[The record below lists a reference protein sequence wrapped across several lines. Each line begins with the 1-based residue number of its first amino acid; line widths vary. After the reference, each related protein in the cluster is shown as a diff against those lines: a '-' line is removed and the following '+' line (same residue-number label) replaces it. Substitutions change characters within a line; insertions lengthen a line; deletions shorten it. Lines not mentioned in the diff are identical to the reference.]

1 MLTQFNHYLPVNLI
15 FGAGKTEELGKETA
29 KYGRKAMIVTGQNST
44 KRTGLLDRAKA
55 LLEKE
60 GLEVVIFDKAEP
72 NPLASIAMKGAAVA
86 KEEGCDVIVGLG
98 GGSIMDCSK
107 AVAFAACNEG
117 NIFDYI
123 YGIKKGEKAI
133 KIFSPAPFIVKED
146 EDGEEKEVVKR
157 MFYKPCSVFD
167 ISQTEGKDLPSQ
179 FCPQEIAGNVD
190 YFSEILNAAEMVCPC
205 RIVYEDLRGMNGYY
219 HKDSD
224 HISVRNDM
232 SELMTIKTLIHEIAH
247 QKLHSDGAEE
257 ECATREKKEVQA
269 ESIAFIVA
277 ERFGIDTSA
286 YSFNYIA
293 AWSKD
298 RKQDELEESLK
309 VIKKTAD
316 WFITEMENVL
326 SDEVKNEN
334 Q

>member
-72 NPLASIAMKGAAVA
+72 NPLASTAMKGAAVA

-123 YGIKKGEKAI
+123 YGIKKGDKA
-133 KIFSPAPFIVKED
+133 
-146 EDGEEKEVVKR
+146 
-157 MFYKPCSVFD
+157 
-167 ISQTEGKDLPSQ
+167 LPL
-179 FCPQEIAGNVD
+179 
-190 YFSEILNAAEMVCPC
+190 ILVPTTC
-205 RIVYEDLRGMNGYY
+205 GTG
-219 HKDSD
+219 
-224 HISVRNDM
+224 
-232 SELMTIKTLIHEIAH
+232 SELLCG
-247 QKLHSDGAEE
+247 SDRG
-257 ECATREKKEVQA
+257 
-269 ESIAFIVA
+269 
-277 ERFGIDTSA
+277 
-286 YSFNYIA
+286 
-293 AWSKD
+293 
-298 RKQDELEESLK
+298 
-309 VIKKTAD
+309 
-316 WFITEMENVL
+316 
-326 SDEVKNEN
+326 
-334 Q
+334 